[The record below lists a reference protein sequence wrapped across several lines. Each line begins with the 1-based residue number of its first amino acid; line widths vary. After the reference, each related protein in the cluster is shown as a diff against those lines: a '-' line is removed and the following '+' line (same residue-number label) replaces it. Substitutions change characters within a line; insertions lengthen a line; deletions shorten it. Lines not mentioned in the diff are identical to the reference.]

1 MDVCL
6 TAATCDDSS
15 LSLKSMSDDKGD
27 LLSLDVAE
35 ITNVV
40 VHPGGLWREVQVV
53 GETGSTNADLLAQ
66 AGSGSAEGLVLV
78 AEAQTAAR
86 GRQGR
91 QWVSPPRAAL
101 TFSVLLRPRDVP
113 PTLLGWVPLLAGV
126 AAAAAVRSVGGVET
140 ALKWPN
146 DVIADGGKLGGVL
159 AERSGPAIVVGIGI
173 NVWQDRPHLP
183 GAAATSLLLEAAAG
197 RPGQDGHGSAAEVPG
212 LRELLLAE
220 LLAALSRWYLA
231 WRDQASPGDPDTC
244 GLRRE
249 YSRRCVTLGR
259 DVVVTMPG
267 TEVISG
273 TAAGVDRA
281 GRLEVRTEHGRVWV
295 TAGDVVHVRP
305 HDPGR

>member
-1 MDVCL
+1 
-6 TAATCDDSS
+6 
-15 LSLKSMSDDKGD
+15 MSDDKGD

-40 VHPGGLWREVQVV
+40 VHPGGLWREVRLV

-66 AGSGSAEGLVLV
+66 AGAEAAEGLVLV

-91 QWVSPPRAAL
+91 QWTSPPRAAL
-101 TFSVLLRPRDVP
+101 TFSVLLRPRGVP
-113 PTLLGWVPLLAGV
+113 PALLGWVPLLAGV
-126 AAAAAVRSVGGVET
+126 AAASAVRSVAGVET
-140 ALKWPN
+140 TLKWPN
-146 DVIADGGKLGGVL
+146 DLIAKGGKLGGIL
-159 AERSGPAIVVGIGI
+159 AERSGPAVVVGIGI
-173 NVWQDRPHLP
+173 NVWQDRAGLP
-183 GAAATSLLLEAAAG
+183 GDGATSVLLEAQAG
-197 RPGQDGHGSAAEVPG
+197 NPAREGDGGGGAAEAPG
-212 LRELLLAE
+212 RRELLLAE
-220 LLAALSRWYLA
+220 LLAALSHWYLA
-231 WRDQASPGDPDTC
+231 WRDQASPGDADTC

-249 YSRRCVTLGR
+249 YSRRCATLGR

-273 TAAGVDRA
+273 TAAGVDWA
-281 GRLEVRTEHGRVWV
+281 GRLEVRTEHGRVSV